1 MKTAKLV
8 KHALENP
15 EKYREGELAYF
26 VLWLKEHEARKK
38 RKKQFRLFK
47 PVRIKKSK
55 YVVFHVIET

>member
-15 EKYREGELAYF
+15 EKYSEGELAYF

-38 RKKQFRLFK
+38 RKKQLKRLLLEKQFLD
-47 PVRIKKSK
+47 S
-55 YVVFHVIET
+55 